1 MVERTAPNQRIEEA
15 SLNAW
20 PALHQMLLDG
30 WVLRF
35 ARGFTKRANSV
46 TPLYAGS
53 QPIDEKVRFCENLY
67 ARERLQSV
75 FRITAGADGADQA
88 ALDSYLDARGYRL
101 ADPSLVLTTRCTRP
115 TSGRSS
121 GAEVDS
127 DDSLAPRSR
136 DIGAPIAS
144 EAVSPR
150 WSMLTLKE
158 WLNAYAALTE
168 MPAKFM
174 RLHGAIL
181 NTIRTECAHAVL
193 RDGEQVLACG
203 LGVVERGLVGLFDI
217 VTHPAHRRQGCG
229 EELVRGLLAWG
240 RERGAETAYLQVA
253 QANAAAQALYLKLGF
268 AERYRYWYRI
278 AS

>member
-1 MVERTAPNQRIEEA
+1 MVERTAPNRRIEEA

-75 FRITAGADGADQA
+75 FRITAGADDADQA

-101 ADPSLVLTTRCTRP
+101 ADPSLVL
-115 TSGRSS
+115 
-121 GAEVDS
+121 
-127 DDSLAPRSR
+127 
-136 DIGAPIAS
+136 GAPIAS

-193 RDGEQVLACG
+193 RDGEEVLACG

>member
-1 MVERTAPNQRIEEA
+1 MVERDALLNRRIEEA

-46 TPLYAGS
+46 TPLYPGS
-53 QPIDEKVRFCENLY
+53 QPIEEKVRFCENLY

-75 FRITAGADGADQA
+75 FRITTGANDADGA
-88 ALDSYLDARGYRL
+88 ALDGFLESRSYRL
-101 ADPSLVLTTRCTRP
+101 ADPTLVLDA
-115 TSGRSS
+115 S
-121 GAEVDS
+121 V
-127 DDSLAPRSR
+127 AP
-136 DIGAPIAS
+136 
-144 EAVSPR
+144 EAVSRR
-150 WSMLTLKE
+150 WSVVTLKE
-158 WLNAYAALTE
+158 WLNAYAALTG

-181 NTIRTECAHAVL
+181 NAIRTECAHAVL
-193 RDGEQVLACG
+193 RDGDEVLACG

-217 VTHPAHRRQGCG
+217 VTHPDHRRQGCG
-229 EELVRGLLAWG
+229 EELVGGLLAWG
-240 RERGAETAYLQVA
+240 RKRGAETAYLQVA
-253 QANAAAQALYLKLGF
+253 EDNAPAQALYRKLGF

-278 AS
+278 GD